1 MALGE
6 HKICCY
12 IRMQTN
18 KQTQKLWKRAINK
31 LENELHHW
39 NIIYIFTLWHYN
51 WKFINKKKRKYLY
64 YADKQHVFEVPA
76 DWVCL
81 LCWYFKGK
89 HLNNNRL
96 ACLLFQLK
104 VYFFLPSFRSV
115 SWEKSL
121 FSFRYYIISINH
133 QKKVKVFR
141 LVQ

>member
-51 WKFINKKKRKYLY
+51 WKFINKKKENTYIMLISNMFLKYLRIEFVC
-64 YADKQHVFEVPA
+64 YAGTLKENIWITIDWLVF
-76 DWVCL
+76 CFSSK
-81 LCWYFKGK
+81 YT
-89 HLNNNRL
+89 
-96 ACLLFQLK
+96 
-104 VYFFLPSFRSV
+104 FFSPV
-115 SWEKSL
+115 SGVFHE
-121 FSFRYYIISINH
+121 
-133 QKKVKVFR
+133 KKVCF
-141 LVQ
+141 LLDITLYP